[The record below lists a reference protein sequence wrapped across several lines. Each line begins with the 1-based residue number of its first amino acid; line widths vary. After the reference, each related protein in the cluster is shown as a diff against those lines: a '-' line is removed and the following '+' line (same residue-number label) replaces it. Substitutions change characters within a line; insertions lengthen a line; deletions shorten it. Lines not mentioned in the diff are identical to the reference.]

1 MSVDPGSVSCHFPP
15 NEKLGNILVT
25 AIYAYLI
32 PLVIDNNLFS
42 IIGIIKAKKMNSTHL
57 K

>member
-15 NEKLGNILVT
+15 NEKLGNILVRT
-25 AIYAYLI
+25 IYAYLI

-42 IIGIIKAKKMNSTHL
+42 ITGIIKAKKMNSAHL